1 MIIPKILK
9 YLLWYFLKVFSVN
22 EFKEFQMYIDF
33 CEFNVAIEFFFLDG
47 LQLYYSQADEF

>member
-9 YLLWYFLKVFSVN
+9 YLLSYFLKVFIVC
-22 EFKEFQMYIDF
+22 EFGDYQMYVDF

-47 LQLYYSQADEF
+47 LQLFYSQLDEF

>member
-9 YLLWYFLKVFSVN
+9 YLLSYFLKVFIVC
-22 EFKEFQMYIDF
+22 EFGDYQMYIDF

-47 LQLYYSQADEF
+47 LQLFYSQTDEF